1 MFSICSLPDDV
12 GKYMMNRTVTAF
24 EKMIV
29 LAEEYLE
36 NKILFDDFIEPF
48 EDEFAATLDVPKLD
62 FFYLDDYNTVSL
74 DRNPI
79 ETYYDYYIKRLLANL
94 TC

>member
-1 MFSICSLPDDV
+1 
-12 GKYMMNRTVTAF
+12 MMNRTVTAF

-48 EDEFAATLDVPKLD
+48 EDEFSATLDVLKLD

-79 ETYYDYYIKRLLANL
+79 ETYYDYYTPHVLKAKLKKS
-94 TC
+94 